1 MSAPPEFRIEP
12 LRQHDRAGFSC
23 GETALDHYFRRQAG
37 QDHRRH
43 VATVFVAVEYGSDA
57 VAGFYTLSATAIR
70 LDGLPAVL
78 ARRLPR
84 YPELPAILLGRLVVD
99 TRWQGHGLGRLLI
112 ADALVRCAALTEIG
126 VLFLVTDAK
135 DAAAAS
141 FYHHLGFLPLTDQPL
156 RQLFVLDD
164 VHRADQGKE

>member
-1 MSAPPEFRIEP
+1 VSAPPEFRIEP

-23 GETALDHYFRRQAG
+23 GEPALDRYFRRQAG

-43 VATVFVAVEYGSDA
+43 VATVFVAVEYAGDA

-70 LDGLPAVL
+70 LGGLPESL

-84 YPELPAILLGRLVVD
+84 YPELPAILLGRLAVGS
-99 TRWQGHGLGRLLI
+99 RWRGRGLGRLLI
-112 ADALVRCAALTEIG
+112 ADAQVRCATLADIG
-126 VLFLVTDAK
+126 VLFLVADAK

-141 FYHHLGFLPLTDQPL
+141 FYHHLGFLPLTDQPQ
-156 RQLFVLDD
+156 RHLFVLDD
-164 VHRADQGKE
+164 IRRAN